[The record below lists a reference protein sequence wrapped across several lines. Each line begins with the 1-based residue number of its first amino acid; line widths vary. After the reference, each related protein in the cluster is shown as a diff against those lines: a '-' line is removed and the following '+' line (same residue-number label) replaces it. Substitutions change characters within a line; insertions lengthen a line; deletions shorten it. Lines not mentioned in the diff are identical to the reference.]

1 MQGNIIV
8 LSGPS
13 GSGKSTVRAKLLTI
27 FPDIEFSISYTTR
40 QPRKE
45 KGDKSDYHFITR
57 TQFEEMIQKDKF
69 VEWAEV
75 HGDLYGTPVEQ
86 IISTLNKGRHI
97 LLEID
102 VQGGFSIKKK
112 FPEAILVF
120 IISPTLEELE
130 KRLKERAMNSTT
142 EIKKRLQV
150 AKKEIVEAK
159 NYDFIVINESLKHC
173 IEQIKSII
181 ISYRCKSQFQI
192 PFINRLLSNSKA

>member
-13 GSGKSTVRAKLLTI
+13 GSGKSTIRAKLLKI

-45 KGDKSDYHFITR
+45 KSDKLDYYFITR
-57 TQFEEMIQKDKF
+57 NQFKEMIKKDEF

-75 HGDLYGTPVEQ
+75 HGDRYGTPARQ
-86 IISTLNKGRHI
+86 ILSTIDEGRHI

-112 FPEAILVF
+112 FPEAILIF
-120 IISPTLEELE
+120 IIPPTFEELE
-130 KRLKERAMNSTT
+130 KRLRERAMNSIT

-150 AKKEIVEAK
+150 AKKEIAAAK
-159 NYDFIVINESLKHC
+159 NYDYIVINDSLKHC
-173 IEQIKSII
+173 IEQINAII

-192 PFINRLLSNSKA
+192 PFINRLLSDTKA